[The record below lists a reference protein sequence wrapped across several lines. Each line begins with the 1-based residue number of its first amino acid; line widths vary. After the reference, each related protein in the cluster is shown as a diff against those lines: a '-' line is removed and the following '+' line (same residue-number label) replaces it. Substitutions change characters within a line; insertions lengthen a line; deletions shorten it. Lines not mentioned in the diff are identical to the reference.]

1 MADSNKVKYGLKNV
15 HYAKI
20 TPTTTGSVLYAT
32 PVAIPGA
39 VNLSLA
45 PDGNAEVV
53 YANGCEYIA
62 SAESNGYT
70 GSIEMARFPDA
81 FMADIFGSVTG
92 QDGLI
97 VEDAA
102 AEPARFALLFEFAG
116 DAKHTRHVLYN
127 CVCTRPELNSS
138 TSTAGVDPATESCTL
153 NAMPLPLDANDMAI
167 VKGKCASDDAAYET
181 FFDDVVTFTPIS

>member
-1 MADSNKVKYGLKNV
+1 MADSNKVKYGLRNV

-20 TPTTTGSVLYAT
+20 TPTTTGSILYET

-45 PDGNAEVV
+45 PDGRAEVLYV
-53 YANGCEYIA
+53 NGCEYIA
-62 SAESNGYT
+62 GAESNGYT
-70 GSIEMARFPDA
+70 GSLEMARFPDA
-81 FMADIFGSVTG
+81 FMTDIFGSVTG

-102 AEPARFALLFEFAG
+102 AEPARFALMFEFAG
-116 DAKHTRHVLYN
+116 DAERTRHVLYN
-127 CVCTRPELNSS
+127 CVCTRPEIGSS
-138 TSTAGVDPATESCTL
+138 TKTSGVEPETESCTL

-167 VKGKCASDDAAYET
+167 VKGKCAADDAAYET
-181 FFDDVVTFTPIS
+181 FFDDVVTYTPIS